1 LAAGKRWFGS
11 GPFSEYPFKQ
21 SFIPE
26 DAMKKIGAK
35 VAYVAL
41 GILSFFGIWP
51 ASATPIPQ
59 PQANQL
65 NEVKNTT
72 PLYLKHSV
80 DMIPGMSQK
89 KELTLA
95 RHRRHHYSHEAHG
108 SHYAHY
114 AHRAHYSHYNGYG
127 Y

>member
-1 LAAGKRWFGS
+1 MAAGKWWCAS
-11 GPFSEYPFKQ
+11 GLVSGDPFKQ

-35 VAYVAL
+35 VAYIVL
-41 GILSFFGIWP
+41 GILSFFSIWP

-59 PQANQL
+59 PQAKEL
-65 NEVKNTT
+65 NEVKTTT
-72 PLYLKHSV
+72 PLYLKLGL
-80 DMIPGMSQK
+80 DTLPKMSQEK
-89 KELTLA
+89 DLTLA
-95 RHRRHHYSHEAHG
+95 RHWNHYSHRNHA

-114 AHRAHYSHYNGYG
+114 AHSAHYAHYNGYR

>member
-1 LAAGKRWFGS
+1 
-11 GPFSEYPFKQ
+11 
-21 SFIPE
+21 
-26 DAMKKIGAK
+26 MKKIGAK
-35 VAYVAL
+35 VAYIAL
-41 GILSFFGIWP
+41 GILSFFSIWP

-80 DMIPGMSQK
+80 DMIPGMSQEK
-89 KELTLA
+89 DLMLA
-95 RHRRHHYSHEAHG
+95 RHHNHYSHRNHA
-108 SHYAHY
+108 SHWAHY
-114 AHRAHYSHYNGYG
+114 AHRAHYSSYDGYG

>member
-1 LAAGKRWFGS
+1 LAAGERWFGS
-11 GPFSEYPFKQ
+11 GPCSGYPFKK

-35 VAYVAL
+35 VAYIVL
-41 GILSFFGIWP
+41 GILSFFGVWP

-59 PQANQL
+59 PQAKEL
-65 NEVKNTT
+65 NEVKTTT
-72 PLYLKHSV
+72 PLYLKLGV
-80 DMIPGMSQK
+80 DILPKTSQEK
-89 KELTLA
+89 DLTLA
-95 RHRRHHYSHEAHG
+95 HWSHGSHG

-114 AHRAHYSHYNGYG
+114 AHSAHYSHYNGYR